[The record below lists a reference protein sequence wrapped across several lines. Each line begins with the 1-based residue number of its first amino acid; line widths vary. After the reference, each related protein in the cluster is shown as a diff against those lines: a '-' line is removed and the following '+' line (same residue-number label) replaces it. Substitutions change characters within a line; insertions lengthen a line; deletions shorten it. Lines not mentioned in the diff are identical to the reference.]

1 MDDAQ
6 LLQSYVETSSSEA
19 FTALTNKHVNF
30 VYGAALRLVRDR
42 HVAEEVT
49 QAVFIVLARKAA
61 TLRHEAVLS
70 SWLLSTTRYAALGQ
84 MKINARRKRHERRAA
99 EMAKTEWHEDAE
111 KSWPQ
116 YEGELDGALASLRET
131 DRKAVLLRFYEH
143 KRFDEI
149 AAILGR
155 SPMAVR
161 QLASRARRRVQGLTT
176 ASNTDLARQREVVDA
191 FLAAARGG
199 DFAALLAVLDP
210 EVVVRADPAAVRA
223 GAAREVRGA
232 AAVAE
237 TFAGRA
243 RVAQPALVDGAVGAV
258 WAPGGRPRVVFGFT
272 ITGGRI
278 VAIDILADPA
288 RLHQLALVVLTD

>member
-6 LLQSYVETSSSEA
+6 LLQSYVETGSSEA

-116 YEGELDGALASLRET
+116 YEGELDGALAALRET

-143 KRFDEI
+143 KSFDEI
-149 AAILGR
+149 AAILGTAEEAAR
-155 SPMAVR
+155 KRVSRAVEKLR
-161 QLASRARRRVQGLTT
+161 GYFNVKNGTAGSRALSGTMLTYFLVNKLSIAAPSMNFANAVAGVALKPALASATVDQLAGHI
-176 ASNTDLARQREVVDA
+176 
-191 FLAAARGG
+191 GYH
-199 DFAALLAVLDP
+199 LAV
-210 EVVVRADPAAVRA
+210 VQVKWVATSV
-223 GAAREVRGA
+223 A
-232 AAVAE
+232 AAVVLCV
-237 TFAGRA
+237 AGGA
-243 RVAQPALVDGAVGAV
+243 AVFSSLNPEHHPAPSHPTGPQPRD
-258 WAPGGRPRVVFGFT
+258 
-272 ITGGRI
+272 
-278 VAIDILADPA
+278 
-288 RLHQLALVVLTD
+288 VLNR